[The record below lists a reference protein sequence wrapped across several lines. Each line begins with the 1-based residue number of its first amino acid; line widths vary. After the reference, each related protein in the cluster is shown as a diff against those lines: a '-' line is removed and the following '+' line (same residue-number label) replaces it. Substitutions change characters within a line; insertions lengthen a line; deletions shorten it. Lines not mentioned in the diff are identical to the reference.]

1 MDPIHLFAL
10 GRRHNTYLAARQT
23 TIAGNI
29 ANVNT
34 PGFKALDLEPFD
46 FQMEK
51 VRLSMSV
58 SNPRHMAPEA
68 SSISQDA
75 SVVDSATWD
84 TVHSGNS
91 VSIEKELLKSGETK
105 GKFSLNTSIMR
116 SFHRMLLSAAKGG
129 S

>member
-1 MDPIHLFAL
+1 MDPIHLFSL

-29 ANVNT
+29 ANANT

-46 FQMEK
+46 FELER
-51 VRLSMSV
+51 VRLSMAV
-58 SNPRHMAPEA
+58 SNPRHIAPQG
-68 SSISQDA
+68 SISKDA
-75 SVVDSATWD
+75 SVVDGSTWD

-91 VSIEKELLKSGETK
+91 VSIEKELLRAGETK

-116 SFHRMLLSAAKGG
+116 SFHRMLLSATKG